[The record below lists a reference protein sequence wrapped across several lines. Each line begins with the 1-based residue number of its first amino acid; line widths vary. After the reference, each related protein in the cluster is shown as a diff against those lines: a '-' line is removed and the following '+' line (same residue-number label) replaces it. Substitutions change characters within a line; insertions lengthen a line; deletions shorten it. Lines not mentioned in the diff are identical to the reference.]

1 MSDRKVPQ
9 AVTSEPGRDLDHL
22 PLIALAA
29 SGLIACSRRS
39 DSGMRRSFFYSHLVA
54 PSPRSEFLEKAT
66 GLSVRL
72 SLGVRGEGA
81 GRSGRPTRL
90 EI

>member
-1 MSDRKVPQ
+1 MSDRKGPQ
-9 AVTSEPGRDLDHL
+9 AVTSEPRRVLAHL

-29 SGLIACSRRS
+29 SGLIACSRSS
-39 DSGMRRSFFYSHLVA
+39 DSGMRRSFLYSRLVA

-81 GRSGRPTRL
+81 GRRGRPTSL